1 MPKITI
7 AIITLGRDSLYKTLS
22 SLFLQKI
29 DKSFEIILILQGDID
44 EAVINSLNSKSD
56 TSPYP
61 QIWLRSLIWIL

>member
-44 EAVINSLNSKSD
+44 EAVINSLNSKSI
-56 TSPYP
+56 PIHIHKFGYA
-61 QIWLRSLIWIL
+61 L